1 MHVAQ
6 RRILAQERGCVK
18 RRQSKVDEDGISKNK
33 RRKEHDRSEW
43 RVIVFERDKDSRG
56 RINRQK
62 LKKRGMKGLMGE

>member
-1 MHVAQ
+1 M
-6 RRILAQERGCVK
+6 
-18 RRQSKVDEDGISKNK
+18 DEDGISKNK